1 MTPTIEAD
9 VAAPPRMR
17 LTVPQGR
24 VFQRHSRFGVL
35 VAGRRFGK
43 THLAVPELVRWAWGP
58 GKASWYIAPTYKQA
72 KMIAWEKLKAIAK
85 PWISKQNESDLSVNL
100 VTGGTIRL
108 HGAEKYDNL
117 RGPGL
122 DGVVFDEYADIDP
135 RAWTEVVRPMLS
147 DRKGGAL
154 FIGTPKG
161 HNHFREMFSTALI
174 DGVTWGA
181 WQYTT
186 IQGGNVAPEEIEAAR
201 QDLDERTFR
210 QEYEASFENMFAG
223 RVYYAFDRGL
233 NMRPLVYNSNDTLCW
248 SLDFNVSPM
257 CSVIA
262 QIEDQMGGAGRRGMV
277 LNVLDEIVLN
287 DSNVWDVCEAF
298 VKRTQ
303 NWAARAGILNVRV
316 YGDATGNSRE
326 HTGPSSYQMVK
337 DFFARKP
344 EYRLSY
350 HMKAKNPSITDRVNA
365 SNSLTCNADG
375 GRRLFLDPRCKLLAK
390 DLDQVT
396 WKMDAGGNATG
407 QMDQRGPTTDLPAGL
422 THISDALGYLIETEF
437 GLRQVGGPRPAYI
450 G

>member
-1 MTPTIEAD
+1 
-9 VAAPPRMR
+9 MR

-24 VFQRHSRFGVL
+24 VFTRRNRFGVL

-43 THLAVPELVRWAWGP
+43 THLSIPEALRGAWGP
-58 GKASWYIAPTYKQA
+58 DKATWYIAPTYKQA
-72 KMIAWEKLKAIAK
+72 KMIAWEKLKRIAK
-85 PWISKQNESDLSVNL
+85 PWIAKTNESELSVQL
-100 VTGGTIRL
+100 TVGGSVRL
-108 HGAEKYDNL
+108 HGAENYDNL

-122 DGVVFDEYADIDP
+122 DLAIFDEFADIDP

-147 DRKGGAL
+147 DRNGGAL

-161 HNHFREMFSTALI
+161 HNHFREMYNTASM
-174 DGVTWGA
+174 DPSGAWGA
-181 WQYTT
+181 WQFTT
-186 IQGGNVAPEEIEAAR
+186 IEGGNVPPEEIEAAR

-210 QEYEASFENMFAG
+210 QEYEASFENMFGG
-223 RVYYAFDRGL
+223 RVYYAFDRAE
-233 NMRPLVYNSNDTLCW
+233 NIKPLIYVPTDTLCW

-262 QIEDQMGGAGRRGMV
+262 QIEDQMGGAGRRGMA

-303 NWAARAGILNVRV
+303 NWAARAGVLTVRV

-326 HTGPSSYQMVK
+326 HTGPSSYQMIK
-337 DFFARKP
+337 DFFARRP
-344 EYRLSY
+344 QYRLSY

-365 SNSLTCNADG
+365 ANALTCNADG
-375 GRRLFLDPRCKLLAK
+375 MRRLFLDPRCRLLAK
-390 DLDQVT
+390 DLDQVS
-396 WKMDAGGNATG
+396 WKMDTGGNATG
-407 QMDQRGPTTDLPAGL
+407 QMDQKGPTTDLPAGL

-437 GLRQVGGPRPAYI
+437 GLRQAGGPRGTYLGA
-450 G
+450 